1 MATTGHPD
9 IISHEEFNKLRFIA
23 AISDP
28 NIQYLR
34 QQGWDPLTLALGL
47 GPKTGHAC
55 GRFASHR
62 RLPVNLD
69 TIRADPLWKV
79 KALEFL
85 EEANAAWPRQEVVRH
100 LYLRILKEIWAAQA
114 IIRLQ
119 RRFRAWTYSPGNPGY
134 LRRKAVLAQTD
145 EDPPTRS
152 PTPWARMFCCRRSS
166 DTEPAEPEGW
176 SE

>member
-1 MATTGHPD
+1 MATAGHLD
-9 IISHEEFNKLRFIA
+9 IISHEEFNELRFIA

-28 NIQYLR
+28 NVQYLR

-55 GRFASHR
+55 ARFASHR

-85 EEANAAWPRQEVVRH
+85 EEANATWPRQQAVRY

-145 EDPPTRS
+145 EDPPTQS
-152 PTPWARMFCCRRSS
+152 PTAWARIFCCRRSP
-166 DTEPAEPEGW
+166 DTEPAEPEDW